1 MNFEILTGYKLNK
14 TFKKDKIFFYHIP
27 KCAGLSF
34 TRALRP
40 LLESVRIAGW
50 CHKYPPEILSKKSFI
65 DDVKRKLN
73 YTKLNIDF
81 DIHQANQAYSSN
93 KVYYENF
100 QFLSGHLPFNF
111 YSNINNRLTL
121 TLMREPISRVIS
133 NYQFWIQKGFIN
145 KNEDLEKLL
154 DRKILKSNLITEF
167 FSEENKPNIN
177 VALNNI
183 KKIDFV
189 VDVVDINKLLNYLI
203 SYLELPNI
211 ILTKENITE
220 KKINLNDSQIELIK
234 KYNGMDCDLYNKIK
248 DFTFKF
254 DQYENNP
261 QRNNIFYSFYSS
273 KKIFNNTESLIFDDS
288 HLGFVLD
295 HLKKI

>member
-1 MNFEILTGYKLNK
+1 
-14 TFKKDKIFFYHIP
+14 
-27 KCAGLSF
+27 
-34 TRALRP
+34 
-40 LLESVRIAGW
+40 
-50 CHKYPPEILSKKSFI
+50 
-65 DDVKRKLN
+65 
-73 YTKLNIDF
+73 
-81 DIHQANQAYSSN
+81 
-93 KVYYENF
+93 
-100 QFLSGHLPFNF
+100 
-111 YSNINNRLTL
+111 
-121 TLMREPISRVIS
+121 MREPISRVIS

-154 DRKILKSNLITEF
+154 DRKILKSNLVTEF

-183 KKIDFV
+183 KKIDLV

-203 SYLELPNI
+203 SNLELPNI

-234 KYNGMDCDLYNKIK
+234 KYNTMDCDLYNKIK
-248 DFTFKF
+248 DSTFKF

-288 HLGFVLD
+288 NLGFVLD